1 MSCYPQ
7 RLKSRIEEN
16 DPEVSENEALQ
27 EDCY

>member
-16 DPEVSENEALQ
+16 SPVVSESETLQ
-27 EDCY
+27 ENCC